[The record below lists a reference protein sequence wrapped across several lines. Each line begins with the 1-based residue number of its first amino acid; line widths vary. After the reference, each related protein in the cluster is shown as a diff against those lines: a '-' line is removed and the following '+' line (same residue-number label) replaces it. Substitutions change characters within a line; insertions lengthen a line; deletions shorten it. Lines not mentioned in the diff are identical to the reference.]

1 MRAASR
7 PGLRRFRPRGR
18 SLVYAALLA
27 VIAVSGT
34 LPAQAAAQD
43 YGKGYPNIDP
53 ERSASVT
60 YDLTTTVAGDMRIA
74 AYADPAQQVL
84 RLQLVDATDYLLL
97 DRATE
102 RVMLVSPGKGLVFV
116 VSSDGM
122 LHRRLGPD
130 SGLRFQREGH
140 RTIAGETCTLWSVRG
155 PGGQGEA
162 CVTHD
167 GIVLEGAGHG
177 DKPDDHGQIPS
188 GRLVATS
195 VSYGPLPPAL
205 FAPPPGL
212 QEVDLPPS
220 LFRALIPGL
229 AGITTP

>member
-1 MRAASR
+1 MTAASYSSASSALWR
-7 PGLRRFRPRGR
+7 CWSR
-18 SLVYAALLA
+18 SRAIGGAAALAALVA
-27 VIAVSGT
+27 SA
-34 LPAQAAAQD
+34 PAEAQPVAHD
-43 YGKGYPNIDP
+43 YPNIDP
-53 ERSASVT
+53 ERPAAVT
-60 YDLTTTVAGDMRIA
+60 YDLTSTATGNMRIE

-84 RLQLVDATDYLLL
+84 RLQIAGGADYLLL

-102 RVMLVSPGKGLVFV
+102 RVMLVSPGKGLVFA

-140 RTIAGETCTLWSVRG
+140 RTVAGETCTLWSVQG
-155 PGGQGEA
+155 PGGEGGA

-167 GIVLEGAGHG
+167 GIVLEGSGHG
-177 DKPDDHGQIPS
+177 YKPDDHGQIPS

-195 VSYGPLPPAL
+195 VRYGPMSPELFTPPA
-205 FAPPPGL
+205 GL

-229 AGITTP
+229 AGMPNP